1 MLGGLSGDATIS
13 AWVDL
18 DSTSNNQMMLG
29 AGSDKDNFF
38 VMALNDAFRS
48 GLNVEG
54 SGEQRMAAD
63 SGVPAGTW
71 AYVSYVQKGTAASL
85 YVNGKKVATGA
96 ADHSLAAAVAK
107 AGAFVH
113 LGGIDFWV
121 DPYFDGRISS
131 LAVYDKALDADAI
144 AAEMKR
150 TDARLADEVARAETV
165 LDAGGLSVDQ
175 ARAHPGAGRRQGRG
189 GRSDGHGQGGGRR
202 AEALL
207 SGPIRR
213 AEPARRGPTPRFGH
227 RAGPC
232 MAGPASGGEINAKV

>member
-1 MLGGLSGDATIS
+1 MAPRHGAPRQESAGVETAAGEAEGSFTVNVSAVAPDANGAVAYWDFSSVDGSTVRDASGNGYDAELWNGAAVEGGTLSLTGTQRQYLDIPVGVLGGLSGDATIS

-38 VMALNDAFRS
+38 VMALNDVFRC

-54 SGEQRMAAD
+54 AGEQRTVAD

-113 LGGIDFWV
+113 L
-121 DPYFDGRISS
+121 
-131 LAVYDKALDADAI
+131 
-144 AAEMKR
+144 
-150 TDARLADEVARAETV
+150 
-165 LDAGGLSVDQ
+165 
-175 ARAHPGAGRRQGRG
+175 
-189 GRSDGHGQGGGRR
+189 
-202 AEALL
+202 
-207 SGPIRR
+207 
-213 AEPARRGPTPRFGH
+213 
-227 RAGPC
+227 
-232 MAGPASGGEINAKV
+232 

>member
-1 MLGGLSGDATIS
+1 MFGGLSGDATIS

-38 VMALNDAFRS
+38 VMALNDVFRS

-54 SGEQRMAAD
+54 AGEQRMVAD

-85 YVNGKKVATGA
+85 YVNGKKVATGT
-96 ADHSLAAAVAK
+96 ADHALAAAVAK
-107 AGAFVH
+107 AGAFAH
-113 LGGIDFWV
+113 LGGIDFWG
-121 DPYFDGRISS
+121 DPYFGGRISS
-131 LAVYDKALDADAI
+131 LAVYDKALDADAL

-175 ARAHPGAGRRQGRG
+175 ARALTQAQDAAKAVADDPTAT
-189 GRSDGHGQGGGRR
+189 
-202 AEALL
+202 AKEAAAALKALL
-207 SGPIRR
+207 SGPIRH
-213 AEPARRGPTPRFGH
+213 AEPARRPGLGTGPVR
-227 RAGPC
+227 R
-232 MAGPASGGEINAKV
+232 MAGPAFGGEINAKV

>member
-1 MLGGLSGDATIS
+1 MFGGLSGDATIS

-38 VMALNDAFRS
+38 VMALNDVFRC

-54 SGEQRMAAD
+54 AGEQRTVAD

-113 LGGIDFWV
+113 LGGIDFWG

-175 ARAHPGAGRRQGRG
+175 ARALTRAQDAAKAVADDPTATAKEARAALK
-189 GRSDGHGQGGGRR
+189 RS
-202 AEALL
+202 
-207 SGPIRR
+207 
-213 AEPARRGPTPRFGH
+213 
-227 RAGPC
+227 
-232 MAGPASGGEINAKV
+232 